1 MASKETRKKEET
13 KADRSIKQRTIAGK
27 RPWLYVFSVIILVII
42 VVTFVG
48 GPVASGFV
56 GGTQL
61 VFGSYSG
68 HDIIYSPGNYFARR
82 YQQIA
87 EQVDVSNTNEAEFRF
102 QLRNI
107 WRQAFNDAVFHTA
120 ILIEAEQSGMA
131 PSQELVDRTLAR
143 NPAFQED
150 GRFSAQRYRQ
160 MPQQERQSLRDFTRE
175 ILIQQQFVADKLQ
188 GLHTPSAESEFV
200 TAMAGPERQFDY
212 VVFSFDE
219 VPPEPVQQ
227 YAEEFSFRFQE
238 AHLSRITVRS
248 SRADAE
254 RIREQIADRTA
265 GFEDLAQAHSTDAF
279 ADQSGEMGW
288 TRYYE
293 LEPDFLEPQVL
304 DDVFALGVG
313 SVSPVLDARDSWMI
327 YRLNEPVRQIDPSD
341 PEALQTVRRYMT
353 AFERGIIEDYLLGQ
367 AESFHQLAREL
378 GFSAAADDQGLS
390 VRRSGWFPINYGNM
404 PLFSPVRGEQGNL
417 LQGGAHQEDFFREL
431 FGLPIGDPSQPIT
444 LQNGTIVAVPVDERT
459 QDGDELDF
467 LRSYYP
473 FLVQQ
478 IQSDELERNLI
489 DRSRLT
495 DNFNQA
501 FARYVLGG

>member
-1 MASKETRKKEET
+1 MAPRETKRKEET
-13 KADRSIKQRTIAGK
+13 KADRSIKERTIAGK
-27 RPWLYVFSVIILVII
+27 RPLLYIFSVIILVII

-48 GPVASGFV
+48 GPVATGFV
-56 GGTQL
+56 GTTQL
-61 VFGSYSG
+61 VFGTYAG
-68 HDIIYSPGNYFARR
+68 RDIVYSPGNYFARR

-87 EQVDVSNTNEAEFRF
+87 EQVDVSNTDEAQFRF
-102 QLRNI
+102 QLHSI

-120 ILIEAEQSGMA
+120 VLIEAEQAGMA
-131 PSQELVDRTLAR
+131 PSQELVDRALAR

-150 GRFSAQRYRQ
+150 GRFSSQRYRQ

-175 ILIQQQFVADKLQ
+175 ILVQQQFVADKLQ

-200 TAMAGPERQFDY
+200 AAMAGPERRFEY
-212 VVFSFDE
+212 VAFSFDE
-219 VPPEPVQQ
+219 VPQEPVSL
-227 YAEEFSFRFQE
+227 YAEEFTFRFQE

-293 LEPDFLEPQVL
+293 LEPDFLEPDVL
-304 DDVFALGVG
+304 DGVFGLEVG
-313 SVSPVLDARDSWMI
+313 GVSPVLDARDSWMI

-353 AFERGIIEDYLLGQ
+353 AFERGIIEDYLL
-367 AESFHQLAREL
+367 EE
-378 GFSAAADDQGLS
+378 AAAFQRLATEVGFTAAAEQQGLR
-390 VRRSGWFPINYGNM
+390 VRTSGWFPINYGNM
-404 PLFSPVRGEQGNL
+404 PLFSPVRGEENNL
-417 LQGGAHQEDFFREL
+417 LQGGANREDFFREL
-431 FGLPIGDPSQPIT
+431 FGRPIGQPSEPVI

-459 QDGDELDF
+459 QEPEDLEF
-467 LRSYYP
+467 IRSYHP

-478 IQSDELERNLI
+478 IQGQELERSFV